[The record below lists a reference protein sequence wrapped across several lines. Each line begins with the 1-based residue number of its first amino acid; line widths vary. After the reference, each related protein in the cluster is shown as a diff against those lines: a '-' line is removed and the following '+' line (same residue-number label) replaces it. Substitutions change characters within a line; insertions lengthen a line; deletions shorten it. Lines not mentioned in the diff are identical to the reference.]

1 MWTILTLSPDDHSCN
16 FPKEHSME
24 ITDKIVRRLAL
35 FEGIDFP
42 PADLEAIAAEIADLD
57 RIVAE
62 LEEFGRGTPWMS
74 QQTQPAGKK
83 D

>member
-1 MWTILTLSPDDHSCN
+1 
-16 FPKEHSME
+16 ME
-24 ITDKIVRRLAL
+24 ITNNIARRLAL

-42 PADLEAIAAEIADLD
+42 PADLEAIAAEVADLD

-62 LEEFGRGTPWMS
+62 LEAFGRSTPWMS
-74 QQTQPAGKK
+74 QQTQPGKK